1 MRPSTPSISCVRP
14 CPIVP
19 DPGLVMVGVNMV
31 QARGPQL
38 VWGMGPAFDSR
49 RRRFAGLEFEG
60 GCHRL
65 LDLAFAG
72 FGGVALKRRERD
84 DSLGTRPLL
93 SCWPS
98 RFSDDR
104 GAVKVSLGLAGRKRL
119 PAWRHHHGPM
129 AALENRGI
137 PSSRA
142 LSCLGSW
149 WPSRFSRCPPTGLTF
164 GPAAQ
169 CARSRPSLVFWHSSL
184 PESHAR
190 EFFVGFLPT
199 LATILLL
206 ALRKPNPR
214 PDTALLTPEAG
225 LPSPFPDALDCE
237 P

>member
-14 CPIVP
+14 CPVVP

-84 DSLGTRPLL
+84 DSLGTKPLL

-104 GAVKVSLGLAGRKRL
+104 GAVKVSLGLAGRKKIACMETSPRANGSAGKSRNPQQPRFILSRL
-119 PAWRHHHGPM
+119 
-129 AALENRGI
+129 
-137 PSSRA
+137 
-142 LSCLGSW
+142 W
-149 WPSRFSRCPPTGLTF
+149 WPSRFSRCPPTGPTF

-225 LPSPFPDALDCE
+225 LPSPFLDALDCE